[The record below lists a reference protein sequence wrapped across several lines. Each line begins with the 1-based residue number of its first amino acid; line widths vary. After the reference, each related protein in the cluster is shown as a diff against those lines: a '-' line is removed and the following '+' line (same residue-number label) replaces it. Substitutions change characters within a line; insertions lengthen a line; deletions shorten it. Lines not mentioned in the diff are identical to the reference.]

1 MRYNLR
7 KKASRRPRLIVLA
20 VLRGLVSMSISKRF
34 ARQPRA
40 WIIIE
45 IGAALLVIAVLDSI
59 TSYQIRLLPFYAV
72 PVFVLAWFCGKKW
85 GIAAGLFS
93 ALLWWGANWFT
104 GDPDLRS
111 WIGVW
116 EMSRHVGFF
125 LIVAL
130 VGSALR
136 TRSDIATE
144 RIALLEHS
152 QRLEREIV
160 NISEAEQRRIGQDL
174 HDGLCQYLA
183 GLTCSATSLRDDL
196 RALRLRK
203 DANAADEL
211 VTLLQDAV
219 VQTRDLARKLVPA
232 HVSRLGLVLAL
243 ESLAQSVTRLHGVN
257 CRFRSHASS
266 ANWDEH
272 TAMHLYR
279 IAQEAIS
286 NATRHGKA
294 RNIFLFLNAAGP
306 SVRLRVVD
314 DGTGISQSDSEGMGL
329 DIMRYRARLIGGQL
343 TVKRRSGRGTMV
355 SCSTR
360 SNPQNSENGAV

>member
-1 MRYNLR
+1 
-7 KKASRRPRLIVLA
+7 
-20 VLRGLVSMSISKRF
+20 MSFSKSF

-40 WIIIE
+40 WMIIE
-45 IGAALLVIAVLDSI
+45 MMASLLVIAAIDSI
-59 TSYQIRLLPFYAV
+59 TNYRIRLLPFYAL
-72 PVFVLAWFCGKKW
+72 PVFVLAWFCGKTW
-85 GIAAGLFS
+85 GIAAGFFAAS
-93 ALLWWGANWFT
+93 LWWFVNRFT
-104 GDPDLRS
+104 GDPDLQG

-116 EMSRHVGFF
+116 EVTRHGGFI
-125 LIVAL
+125 LIVAI

-136 TRSDIATE
+136 AKSDIAAE

-160 NISEAEQRRIGQDL
+160 NISEVEQRRIGQDL

-183 GLTCSATSLRDDL
+183 GLTCSASSLRDDL
-196 RALRLRK
+196 QKLNLQS

-243 ESLAQSVTRLHGVN
+243 ESLARSVTRLHGVN
-257 CRFRSHASS
+257 CRFRSNVSS
-266 ANWDEH
+266 ANCDEH

-279 IAQEAIS
+279 IAQEAIN

-294 RNIFLFLNAAGP
+294 GNIFLFLNGGDF
-306 SVRLRVVD
+306 SLRLRVVD
-314 DGTGISQSDSEGMGL
+314 DGAGISESDSEGMGL
-329 DIMRYRARLIGGQL
+329 DIMRYRARLMSGQL
-343 TVKRRSGRGTMV
+343 TIRQRKGRGTIV
-355 SCSTR
+355 SCTARTDSQGITR
-360 SNPQNSENGAV
+360 GSEIATN

>member
-1 MRYNLR
+1 
-7 KKASRRPRLIVLA
+7 
-20 VLRGLVSMSISKRF
+20 MSFSKSF

-40 WIIIE
+40 WMIAE
-45 IGAALLVIAVLDSI
+45 MVASLLVIAAIDSI
-59 TSYQIRLLPFYAV
+59 TNYRIRLLPFYAL
-72 PVFVLAWFCGKKW
+72 PVFVVAWFCNRTW
-85 GIAAGLFS
+85 GIAAGVFA
-93 ALLWWGANWFT
+93 ALLWWCVNRFT
-104 GDPDLRS
+104 GDPDLYG

-116 EMSRHVGFF
+116 EVSRHGGFL
-125 LIVAL
+125 LIVAM

-136 TRSDIATE
+136 AKSDIASE

-152 QRLEREIV
+152 QRLEHEIV

-183 GLTCSATSLRDDL
+183 GLTCSASSLRDDL
-196 RALRLRK
+196 QKADLK
-203 DANAADEL
+203 SDANAADEL

-257 CRFRSHASS
+257 CRFRSNASS
-266 ANWDEH
+266 ANWDED

-279 IAQEAIS
+279 IAQEAIN

-294 RNIFLFLNAAGP
+294 GNIFLFLNANDC
-306 SVRLRVVD
+306 SLRLRVVD
-314 DGTGISQSDSEGMGL
+314 DGGGISESDSDGMGF
-329 DIMRYRARLIGGQL
+329 DIMRYRARLMGGQL
-343 TVKRRSGRGTMV
+343 TIRRRKGRGTIV
-355 SCSTR
+355 SCTARTDSQGNEIATT
-360 SNPQNSENGAV
+360 

>member
-1 MRYNLR
+1 
-7 KKASRRPRLIVLA
+7 
-20 VLRGLVSMSISKRF
+20 MSFSKSF
-34 ARQPRA
+34 AAQPRA
-40 WIIIE
+40 WVIAE
-45 IGAALLVIAVLDSI
+45 MVACLLVIAILDSI
-59 TSYQIRLLPFYAV
+59 TSYRIRLLPFYAL
-72 PVFVLAWFCGKKW
+72 PVFVLAWFCGKAW
-85 GIAAGLFS
+85 GIAGGILS
-93 ALLWWGANWFT
+93 ALLWWCVNRFT
-104 GDPDLRS
+104 GDPDLLG

-116 EMSRHVGFF
+116 EVSRHCGFL

-136 TRSDIATE
+136 AKNNIAAE
-144 RIALLEHS
+144 RIALLERS
-152 QRLEREIV
+152 QRLEHEIV

-183 GLTCSATSLRDDL
+183 GVACSASSLRDDL
-196 RALRLRK
+196 QKLNQQT

-243 ESLAQSVTRLHGVN
+243 DSLAQSVTRLHGVN
-257 CRFRSHASS
+257 CRFRSRARVT
-266 ANWDEH
+266 NWNEH

-279 IAQEAIS
+279 IAQEAIN

-294 RNIFLFLNAAGP
+294 KNIFLFLNAAEYWIK
-306 SVRLRVVD
+306 LRVVD
-314 DGTGISQSDSEGMGL
+314 DGAGIVDSTSEGMGL

-343 TVKRRSGRGTMV
+343 RIRRRNGRGTMI
-355 SCSTR
+355 SCTAR
-360 SNPQNSENGAV
+360 IDFQDGEIGAT

>member
-1 MRYNLR
+1 M
-7 KKASRRPRLIVLA
+7 
-20 VLRGLVSMSISKRF
+20 GISKSF
-34 ARQPRA
+34 AQQRRA

-45 IGAALLVIAVLDSI
+45 IVAALILIAVLDSI

-85 GIAAGLFS
+85 GIAVGLFS
-93 ALLWWGANWFT
+93 ALLWWCANWFT

-111 WIGVW
+111 WIGIW

-183 GLTCSATSLRDDL
+183 GLTCSASSLRDDL
-196 RALRLRK
+196 QKLHLDT

-232 HVSRLGLVLAL
+232 HVSRLGLALAL

-257 CRFRSHASS
+257 CRFRSRASS

-294 RNIFLFLNAAGP
+294 TNIFLFLDATGH
-306 SVRLRVVD
+306 SIRLRIVD

-329 DIMRYRARLIGGQL
+329 DIMGYRARLIAAQL
-343 TVKRRSGRGTMV
+343 TVKRRKSRGTMV
-355 SCSTR
+355 SCVTR
-360 SNPQNSENGAV
+360 SNPPKGEDAAV

>member
-1 MRYNLR
+1 MIAEMV
-7 KKASRRPRLIVLA
+7 AS
-20 VLRGLVSMSISKRF
+20 
-34 ARQPRA
+34 
-40 WIIIE
+40 
-45 IGAALLVIAVLDSI
+45 LLVIAAIDSI
-59 TSYQIRLLPFYAV
+59 TNYRIRLLPFYAL
-72 PVFVLAWFCGKKW
+72 PVFVVAWFCNRTW
-85 GIAAGLFS
+85 GIAAGVFA
-93 ALLWWGANWFT
+93 ALLWWCVNRFT
-104 GDPDLRS
+104 GDPDLYG

-116 EMSRHVGFF
+116 EVARHGGFL
-125 LIVAL
+125 LIVAM

-136 TRSDIATE
+136 AKSDFAAE

-152 QRLEREIV
+152 QRLEHEIV

-183 GLTCSATSLRDDL
+183 GLTCSASSLRDDL
-196 RALRLRK
+196 QKADLK
-203 DANAADEL
+203 SDANAADEL

-257 CRFRSHASS
+257 CRFRSNASS
-266 ANWDEH
+266 ANWDED

-279 IAQEAIS
+279 IAQEAIN

-294 RNIFLFLNAAGP
+294 GNIFLFLNAVDC
-306 SVRLRVVD
+306 SLRLRVVD
-314 DGTGISQSDSEGMGL
+314 DGGGISESDSDGMGF

-343 TVKRRSGRGTMV
+343 TIRRRKGRGTIV
-355 SCSTR
+355 SCTARTDSHGNAQGNEIATT
-360 SNPQNSENGAV
+360 